1 MKAVAAVLGVAAVS
15 LALVAWA
22 VFVLGDRTVLV
33 PPPEAVAEGFMRQLQ
48 TRRFEQARS
57 YLARPAVRSAEDL
70 RARLEALERAVGRI
84 QDVRGRRGTVG
95 SLDASAVADL
105 TTADRARAEVA
116 FSLRREHGEWRIADL
131 DGLPLP

>member
-1 MKAVAAVLGVAAVS
+1 VKAVAAVLGVAAVS

-95 SLDASAVADL
+95 SLDASSVADL

>member
-1 MKAVAAVLGVAAVS
+1 VKAVAAVLGVAAVS

>member
-57 YLARPAVRSAEDL
+57 YLARPAVRSAEGL